1 MESTKNR
8 RELGAELGLEALEF
22 EDLEPGVQEG
32 EEPQAE
38 QWALAAGTITLAA
51 TPIGNVGDASA
62 RLIAAL
68 GQADVVAAEDT
79 RRTVDLLRR
88 LGVRAPGRLTA
99 FHEHNED
106 AKAPALLEAARAGAR
121 VLLVTDAGMP
131 SVSDPG
137 YRLVSLAAAQGV
149 PVTVIPG
156 PSAVL
161 TALAISGLAS
171 DRFCFEGFLPRKEG
185 ERARYLAALSAEQ
198 RTMVFFESPH
208 RVAATLVALARAFG
222 DSRPAALCRELTKT
236 YEEVVRAPLGE
247 LATRFAQG
255 ARGEVA
261 LVVAGAQPQE
271 IDVASLVPA
280 VLALVE
286 AGAKLKPTISE
297 VAGARGVS
305 KRELYEAVL
314 AARK

>member
-1 MESTKNR
+1 MLEGANDR
-8 RELGAELGLEALEF
+8 AELGTVDDAATPIAPTDWPLRA
-22 EDLEPGVQEG
+22 GV
-32 EEPQAE
+32 
-38 QWALAAGTITLAA
+38 ITLAA

-62 RLIAAL
+62 RLVSAL
-68 GQADVVAAEDT
+68 QQADVIAAEDT

-106 AKAPALLEAARAGAR
+106 AKAPALLEAARAGQR

-137 YRLVSLAAAQGV
+137 YRLVALAAAQGV
-149 PVTVIPG
+149 EVTVIPG

-185 ERARYLAALSAEQ
+185 ERARRLSLLAGEE
-198 RTMVFFESPH
+198 RTLVFFESPH
-208 RVAATLVALARAFG
+208 RVAATLTALSLAFG
-222 DSRPAALCRELTKT
+222 EQRPAALCRELTKT

-247 LATRFAQG
+247 LAQRFADG

-261 LVVAGAQPQE
+261 LVVAGAPAQ
-271 IDVASLVPA
+271 VADAAALVGK
-280 VLALVE
+280 VGALVE
-286 AGAKLKPTISE
+286 AGAKLKPAVAE
-297 VAGARGVS
+297 VAGAHGVS

-314 AARK
+314 AARS